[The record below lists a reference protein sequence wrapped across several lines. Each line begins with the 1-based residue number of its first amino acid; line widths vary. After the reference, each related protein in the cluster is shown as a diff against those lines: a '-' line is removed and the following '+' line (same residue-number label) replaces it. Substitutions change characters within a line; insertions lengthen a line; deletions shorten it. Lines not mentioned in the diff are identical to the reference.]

1 MDSALLSIE
10 LITYLKPPLS
20 RGKKVIIQFFFK
32 MRPLHGEAVI
42 KQKNDDSLKNKV
54 LTQVKARFYRILV
67 QFFVLYHC
75 LKVILL
81 RFFS

>member
-1 MDSALLSIE
+1 
-10 LITYLKPPLS
+10 
-20 RGKKVIIQFFFK
+20 